1 MLMRQ
6 RHNLRISS
14 IERGKSNLDAT
25 FERAMIEGVVE
36 MTNHKGKLKR
46 YETFV
51 ISDILSNAE
60 KMMID
65 YGSLVPVWPWI
76 TSIKGLGAGGQAA
89 KVLALIDDIGRFD
102 TIAKLWRYAG
112 YGLYLYY
119 EKDGKVQAPIRGKV
133 SQGSGD
139 DRRIVEAIPEPNPEW
154 GPTFA
159 RDRGVPGY
167 VLPFNKTLKSALYI
181 VGESFIKQQTPY
193 YIDIYYDEKRRQR
206 GLHPEKIVRNGT
218 TMFNDGHIDFRGRRK
233 MIKEFLKDLWLNWR
247 TAEGLPIT
255 EKY

>member
-25 FERAMIEGVVE
+25 FERAMIEGAVE
-36 MTNHKGKLKR
+36 MQNHRGKLKR

-102 TIAKLWRYAG
+102 TTSKLWRYAG
-112 YGLYLYY
+112 YGLYQYY
-119 EKDGKVQAPIRGKV
+119 EKDGKVQAPIRGKA

-139 DRRIVEAIPEPNPEW
+139 DRRIVAAIPDPKPEW
-154 GPTFA
+154 NLTVA

-206 GLHPEKIVRNGT
+206 ELHPEKIVRNGT